1 MGSGTGRVQGRRADH
16 PLTARRDDVT
26 RSDGTEPRAVTTRRG
41 DLIGI
46 GIVVLVVLFD
56 QLTKNWALA
65 SFEWSPR
72 HVVWTLQ
79 FVVAHNTGAAFSL
92 FSGRGV
98 GPVIALLAVVVV
110 VIVVRTL
117 RFVRGWPAVIG
128 SGLVIGG
135 ALGNLADRL
144 FRSNGA
150 GFLQGAVVDWI
161 DFGWWPVFNI
171 ADMAITTGA
180 ITLGFAAFFAP
191 LEDDQDSVGAAG
203 SDEGNG
209 DRSGTGPP
217 TDQP

>member
-1 MGSGTGRVQGRRADH
+1 MGTGAGRVQGRRTDQ
-16 PLTARRDDVT
+16 PLTARDDEMTRPDRTPRRDP
-26 RSDGTEPRAVTTRRG
+26 STRRS

-46 GIVVLVVLFD
+46 GIVAAIVVVD
-56 QLTKNWALA
+56 QLTKHWALA

-72 HVVWTLQ
+72 HVIWTLQ

-98 GPVIALLAVVVV
+98 GPAIALLAVVVV

-144 FRSNGA
+144 FRSHGA
-150 GFLQGAVVDWI
+150 GFMQGAVVDWI
-161 DFGWWPVFNI
+161 DFGWWPVFNV

-180 ITLGFAAFFAP
+180 ITLGFAAFLAP
-191 LEDDQDSVGAAG
+191 QEGDGAG
-203 SDEGNG
+203 
-209 DRSGTGPP
+209 SGTGSQ
-217 TDQP
+217 TDRS